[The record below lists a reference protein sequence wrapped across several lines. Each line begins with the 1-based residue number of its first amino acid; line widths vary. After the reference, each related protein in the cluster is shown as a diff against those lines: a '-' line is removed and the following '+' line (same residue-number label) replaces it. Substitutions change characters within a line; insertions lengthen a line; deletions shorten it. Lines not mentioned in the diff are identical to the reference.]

1 MGCRSHEDCRRMKGG
16 SMIGVNRR
24 RVMGGGGSA
33 PLPYDAEIEFL
44 ETSANNKGIIDT
56 GVVPDETT
64 VLKIKFINTTVT
76 SAIIL
81 GSYDSET
88 KDWRL
93 FNTTNQRI
101 YFDTYN
107 GERLQG
113 VNGTLA
119 VNTLYEFELGNYYVK
134 DIPTDSIL
142 LQGTQYTGTGYGHIN
157 LWGDTS
163 TRLSYNRIYY
173 CQIYQSGQL
182 VRDLI
187 PVRIGQ
193 VGHLFDRVNG
203 VLYSNR
209 MSQDFI
215 LGPDITT

>member
-1 MGCRSHEDCRRMKGG
+1 MGTLL
-16 SMIGVNRR
+16 NRR
-24 RVMGGGGSA
+24 RYMSGGGSS
-33 PLPYDAEIEFL
+33 PLPYDAEVEYL
-44 ETSANNKGIIDT
+44 ETSSTNKGIINT
-56 GVVPDETT
+56 GVIPDETT

-76 SAIIL
+76 GTIIL
-81 GSYDSET
+81 GYSGDDT

-93 FNTTNQRI
+93 FNSNQRI

-107 GERLQG
+107 NTRLQG

-134 DIPTDSIL
+134 DIPTDTIL
-142 LQGTQYTGTGYGHIN
+142 LQGTQYTGTGYGYIS
-157 LWGDTS
+157 LWGETS
-163 TRLSYNRIYY
+163 ARLSYNRIYY
-173 CQIYQSGQL
+173 CQIYQAGQL

-193 VGHLFDRVNG
+193 VGHLFDRVNR

-209 MSQDFI
+209 ISQDFI

>member
-1 MGCRSHEDCRRMKGG
+1 MGTLL
-16 SMIGVNRR
+16 NRR
-24 RVMGGGGSA
+24 RYMGGGSS
-33 PLPYDAEIEFL
+33 LPYDAEVEYL
-44 ETSANNKGIIDT
+44 ETSSTNKGIINT

-76 SAIIL
+76 GSIIL
-81 GSYDSET
+81 GYLGNDDT

-93 FNTTNQRI
+93 FNANQRI

-107 GERLQG
+107 NTRIQG

-134 DIPTDSIL
+134 DIPTDTIL
-142 LQGTQYTGTGYGHIN
+142 LQGTQYTGTGYAYIN

-163 TRLSYNRIYY
+163 TKLSYNRIYY
-173 CQIYQSGQL
+173 CQIYQAGQL

-193 VGHLFDRVNG
+193 VGHLFDRVNR